1 VTKETMDTKNNLAIE
16 YQRKLVSLKQKVDDF
31 EVEFEIMPFESFS
44 EEFDERRIYIKN
56 EISNLDE
63 QIEKKQNEIN
73 TINQEIDRL
82 TNHADALDYTVSV
95 SSGILCGLIDSFFV
109 GEFSFERG
117 QEWGKE
123 KIDNLVKA
131 VAKKQGYE
139 GDDLAGSIRYMEKY
153 GTPSDSATADF
164 GGGRQHHLR
173 DFAHHPTPIG
183 LIFSMITQF
192 TCTAYGTDT
201 IGNFQAVP
209 ITDKTFIGKEL
220 PEKITFGFVFWIFH
234 MVSDMAGSS
243 GSAAIGSSGTGL
255 PGPLVSLLKELSSLP
270 IFNKTN
276 DAGNKEFSVWISKLF
291 NGTLLAEHDENGKI
305 IPETVKP
312 FDLRAEIGVA
322 KELSRQAIPIIINE
336 CIVRGFYFIRRL
348 HAELKEKQVASLS
361 DLKKINWKNTLPFKN
376 RTIIR
381 MLTVSIGTFCVIDM
395 ADAAIRGAIKSG
407 GKPAIFAGNFLLH
420 VNFIGVGR
428 FAIAVFSDVKMGV
441 QRNKSRDER
450 IDLVNEQIHLINA
463 KVFYKQA
470 DMWISAESAII
481 AIDEAYRASETA
493 GQYFIESFYDIEEH
507 LDKIE
512 GTISTAEENNPGLTV
527 EILDV
532 LKWGNLNGK

>member
-1 VTKETMDTKNNLAIE
+1 
-16 YQRKLVSLKQKVDDF
+16 
-31 EVEFEIMPFESFS
+31 MPSESFS
-44 EEFDERRIYIKN
+44 EKFDERRIYIKN

-117 QEWGKE
+117 QNWGKE
-123 KIDNLVKA
+123 KTDNFVKA
-131 VAKKQGYE
+131 VAKNQGYE
-139 GDDLAGSIRYMEKY
+139 GDDLKGSILHLEKKY
-153 GTPSDSATADF
+153 GTPSDSVTSDF
-164 GGGRQHHLR
+164 GGGKQHHLR

-192 TCTAYGTDT
+192 TCNAYGTDT

-209 ITDKTFIGKEL
+209 ITDETFIGKEL
-220 PEKITFGFVFWIFH
+220 PEKIIFGFVFWIFH

-291 NGTLLAEHDENGKI
+291 DGTLLAEHDKNGKI
-305 IPETVKP
+305 IPDTIKP

-322 KELSRQAIPIIINE
+322 YELSRQAIPIIINE
-336 CIVRGFYFIRRL
+336 CIVRGFYFVRRL
-348 HAELKEKQVASLS
+348 HMELKEKQVSTFT
-361 DLKKINWKNTLPFKN
+361 DLKKINWKNTLPFTN

-381 MLTVSIGTFCVIDM
+381 MLTISTGTLLAVDM
-395 ADAAIRGAIKSG
+395 ADAAIRSAIKNG
-407 GKPAIFAGNFLLH
+407 HPANPLFWKDFVLR
-420 VNFIGVGR
+420 VNFVGVGR

-441 QRNKSRDER
+441 QRDKRRDER
-450 IDLVNEQIHLINA
+450 IALVSQQIHLINA

-481 AIDEAYRASETA
+481 VIDEAYRASETA
-493 GQYFIESFYDIEEH
+493 GQYFMESFYDIEEH

-532 LKWGNLNGK
+532 LKWGN